1 LPTAASAATRS
12 EYALSADEKTLLI
25 AGVGY
30 LFAIAIWAMS
40 LQAQARTL
48 LRRLSEIVE
57 PTLWQ
62 SLGAPSRVKD
72 VFQDPG
78 KRWFKFLRSGD
89 YRRRLSSTAIELID
103 DYRRRTK
110 IMLAVA
116 TAGGLLLL
124 IRFWPLLK
132 PGFL

>member
-1 LPTAASAATRS
+1 M
-12 EYALSADEKTLLI
+12 ELSSDEQTLLI
-25 AGVGY
+25 AGIAY
-30 LFAIAIWAMS
+30 LIAIAIWAMI

-57 PTLWQ
+57 PSLWQ

-78 KRWFKFLRSGD
+78 KRWFRFLRSGE
-89 YRRRLSSTAIELID
+89 YRQRFSDTAIELID
-103 DYRRRTK
+103 DFRRRTK
-110 IMLAVA
+110 IMLSVA
-116 TAGGLLLL
+116 TVAGLLLL

>member
-1 LPTAASAATRS
+1 VD
-12 EYALSADEKTLLI
+12 LSADEKTLLI
-25 AGVGY
+25 AGVAY
-30 LFAIAIWAMS
+30 LIAIAIWAMS

-48 LRRLSEIVE
+48 FRRLGEIVE
-57 PTLWQ
+57 PSLWQ
-62 SLGAPSRVKD
+62 SLGAPSIVKD
-72 VFQDPG
+72 VFRDPG
-78 KRWFKFLRSGD
+78 KRWFRFIRSGE
-89 YRRRLSSTAIELID
+89 YRQRFSNDAIELID
-103 DYRRRTK
+103 DFRRRTK